1 MSDDTSKILDGSNPK
16 ADARLIRDVLAA
28 DTAYVPEGDD
38 MFDGGCPADVL
49 PRPAVNRGVG
59 QYQYNANERAAA
71 QLAAMKVH
79 SAICEALRH
88 AYHEADDKAEDAYD
102 WMTKQTT
109 QQGRDD
115 ARTIYLQTCRYRDGL
130 SKAWDIAIKTFPHI

>member
-1 MSDDTSKILDGSNPK
+1 MSDDTSKILDGTNPK
-16 ADARLIRDVLAA
+16 ADARLVRDILKAEA
-28 DTAYVPEGDD
+28 VPEGDD

-49 PRPAVNRGVG
+49 PRPAVNRGIG
-59 QYQYNANERAAA
+59 QYQYNANELVAA
-71 QLAAMKVH
+71 QLAALKVH

-102 WMTKQTT
+102 WMSKQAT

-130 SKAWDIAIKTFPHI
+130 SKAWDIAIKVYAEL